1 MVNRLA
7 LALLVALAATGP
19 AAAVSEAERKFAIE
33 TLDRLQV
40 ESFARHREFC
50 GFMGYTDQG
59 KLTVGPISQGTVD
72 SCLPI
77 MPKGVKVVASFHTH
91 GGFTASHWSEIPSI
105 QDVDSDAAAQTNGWV
120 CGIGCVTQDPD
131 FRPNIPGPVRR
142 FYTYGALA
150 EQLGLR

>member
-1 MVNRLA
+1 
-7 LALLVALAATGP
+7 
-19 AAAVSEAERKFAIE
+19 
-33 TLDRLQV
+33 
-40 ESFARHREFC
+40 
-50 GFMGYTDQG
+50 MGYTDQG

-91 GGFTASHWSEIPSI
+91 GGFTASHWSEIPAI

-120 CGIGCVTQDPD
+120 STPGGRIWFVNWKTRTVTEVCGIGCVTQDPR